1 MEDPFFIVNLYEMD
15 VHKSLNSYIC
25 YAKKLTIVCIC
36 NRLRK
41 GNIKISGNEK
51 VTIMVKSG
59 KKINCPV
66 TASIELIGGKWKT
79 IILYS
84 LLSGTRR
91 FGEIA
96 VRIPDISR
104 KVLTEQLKELESDGL
119 ILREQYKEIPP
130 RVEYSLTELGKSLS
144 PVFRELEIWGTENL
158 LSKE

>member
-1 MEDPFFIVNLYEMD
+1 M
-15 VHKSLNSYIC
+15 SYIC
-25 YAKKLTIVCIC
+25 YAKKLTIVYIC
-36 NRLRK
+36 NRLPK
-41 GNIKISGNEK
+41 GNLKESSNKK
-51 VTIMVKSG
+51 VTIMIKSG

-79 IILYS
+79 IILHS

-119 ILREQYKEIPP
+119 IVREQYKEIPP
-130 RVEYSLTELGKSLS
+130 RVEYSLTDLGKSLS
-144 PVFRELEIWGTENL
+144 SVFRELEIWGTENL
-158 LSKE
+158 LTK

>member
-1 MEDPFFIVNLYEMD
+1 MI
-15 VHKSLNSYIC
+15 
-25 YAKKLTIVCIC
+25 
-36 NRLRK
+36 
-41 GNIKISGNEK
+41 
-51 VTIMVKSG
+51 KSG

-96 VRIPDISR
+96 VRIPDISL

-119 ILREQYKEIPP
+119 IVREQYKEIPP
-130 RVEYSLTELGKSLS
+130 RVEYSLTDLGKSLS
-144 PVFRELEIWGTENL
+144 SVFRELEIWGTENL
-158 LSKE
+158 LTK